1 MIRGVVVLA
10 LAVAAAAPG
19 LVGQEPPIGGCLDRQ
34 LRPVPILNTTKL
46 SAPAAAGI
54 ADGRPVIFWNPHAQ
68 FATYAARA
76 FTYLHECAHITLRHI
91 WRRNPSVREQAR
103 QEIEADCW
111 AVQMMVEGEM
121 IHGAQRRSLFEQLA
135 LASAD
140 ATHLGG
146 ADRIANLERCLAIK
160 TDPGRWRTVLD
171 TLATISGDGFLEAEG
186 PPIRQAVGHQFYE
199 STINP
204 PGTYDC
210 EIREG
215 PSVVCMIF
223 AAQSLSPVQKRYRRI
238 AGIIRDWMGDYW
250 TVREVGRHGHDALPR
265 LDAQDS
271 RTGAQVSLFASADD
285 RLHFVFTAAQTPIV
299 ETAGM
304 QEP

>member
-1 MIRGVVVLA
+1 M
-10 LAVAAAAPG
+10 
-19 LVGQEPPIGGCLDRQ
+19 
-34 LRPVPILNTTKL
+34 
-46 SAPAAAGI
+46 PAAAGV

-68 FATYAARA
+68 FATYAART

-91 WRRNPSVREQAR
+91 WRRHPTVREQRR

-111 AVQMMVEGEM
+111 AVQMMIEGEM
-121 IHGAQRRSLFEQLA
+121 IHGDQRRALFDQLE
-135 LASAD
+135 LASPD

-146 ADRIANLERCLAIK
+146 EERLANLERCLAVK
-160 TDPGRWRTVLD
+160 TDPGRWREVLD
-171 TLATISGDGFLEAEG
+171 ALADASVDGFIEAEG
-186 PPIRQAVGHQFYE
+186 PVITQAVGHRFYE

-223 AAQSLSPVQKRYRRI
+223 AAQSDSPVQKRYRTI
-238 AGIIRDWMGDYW
+238 AKIIRNWMGDYW
-250 TVREVGRHGHDALPR
+250 TVRETGRHGHDALPR

-285 RLHFVFTAAQTPIV
+285 RLHFVFTAAQAPV
-299 ETAGM
+299 MQTAGV
-304 QEP
+304 QQP